1 MYQKNCDRCQRPSF
15 SSSEQGEWLCP
26 VCGND
31 LTCQPF
37 FNAMTQERVNVAY
50 KVQEQRRQIQK
61 ETSSQPAATRENKS
75 INLII

>member
-15 SSSEQGEWLCP
+15 SSSEQGDWLCP

-31 LTCQPF
+31 LTSQPF
-37 FNAMTQERVNVAY
+37 FNAMTQERVNVSY
-50 KVQEQRRQIQK
+50 KVKEQKKKIEK
-61 ETSSQPAATRENKS
+61 DTPYQPAVSEVSKS